1 MEANF
6 QRALALVLKHEG
18 GFADHPSD
26 PGGATNKGITLET
39 FQQYVKHN
47 GTVADLKRITDAQ
60 VATVY
65 KLHYWNKVKGDDLPA
80 GVDYAVFDFAVNS
93 GPKRAAEYLQSL
105 LLVKVDG
112 IIGPQT
118 IAAAKRADAG
128 QLINALCDKRM
139 TFLKGLPTWGDF
151 GKGWTRR
158 VSDVRIHALAMAM
171 DGHTAPSPYP
181 EPQTPAEPKPAPLGK
196 GGAIVALFAALAAA
210 AYAAWDHI
218 TAFFGGLF

>member
-26 PGGATNKGITLET
+26 PGGATNKGITLKT
-39 FQQYVKHN
+39 FRQYVKHN

-128 QLINALCDKRM
+128 QLNQRPLRQAHDLLEGPADMGR
-139 TFLKGLPTWGDF
+139 FRQGLDAARLGCSHPC
-151 GKGWTRR
+151 
-158 VSDVRIHALAMAM
+158 ACN
-171 DGHTAPSPYP
+171 GHGRTHSASASA
-181 EPQTPAEPKPAPLGK
+181 T
-196 GGAIVALFAALAAA
+196 
-210 AYAAWDHI
+210 
-218 TAFFGGLF
+218 

>member
-1 MEANF
+1 MN
-6 QRALALVLKHEG
+6 
-18 GFADHPSD
+18 
-26 PGGATNKGITLET
+26 
-39 FQQYVKHN
+39 HN

-65 KLHYWNKVKGDDLPA
+65 KLHYWNKVKGDELPA

-128 QLINALCDKRM
+128 QLNQRPLRQAHDLLEGPADMGR
-139 TFLKGLPTWGDF
+139 FRQG
-151 GKGWTRR
+151 
-158 VSDVRIHALAMAM
+158 M
-171 DGHTAPSPYP
+171 D
-181 EPQTPAEPKPAPLGK
+181 
-196 GGAIVALFAALAAA
+196 AACL
-210 AYAAWDHI
+210 
-218 TAFFGGLF
+218 